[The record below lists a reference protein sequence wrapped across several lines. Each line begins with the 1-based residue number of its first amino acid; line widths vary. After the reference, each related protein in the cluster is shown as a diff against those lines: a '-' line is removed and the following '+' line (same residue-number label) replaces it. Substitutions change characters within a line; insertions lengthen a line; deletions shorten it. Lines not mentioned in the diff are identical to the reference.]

1 MSCEQRA
8 GFAELT
14 IPANEPSSS
23 IMPGKVIPTRAETFA
38 MVSARVIGDD
48 VAKGIGGA
56 SGYLEMSLYKRLII
70 FDITHSIATVM
81 IRA

>member
-1 MSCEQRA
+1 
-8 GFAELT
+8 
-14 IPANEPSSS
+14 
-23 IMPGKVIPTRAETFA
+23 